1 MGIISIENTDR
12 LYWLGRYSE
21 RVYTTLRIF
30 SERYDSM
37 IDLSDDEYKEYCI
50 RQEIPDIYT
59 SAADFTERYCFDE
72 TDENSIISN
81 LTRAYDNA
89 IVLREEI
96 GSTALSYIQLA
107 VYAMGDAKGSIA
119 PLLELQ
125 HIRDNIAAFW
135 GVVDDS
141 IDDEHIRS
149 IIKFG
154 KRVERIDLFSRMH
167 MGPEELRRQV
177 RRLNDRI
184 PLTGLSYSRRR
195 LAHINYLVEE
205 DEMDYANLI
214 EEVEALLE

>member
-30 SERYDSM
+30 FDRYDSM
-37 IDLSDDEYKEYCI
+37 IDLADDEYKDYCK

-59 SAADFTERYCFDE
+59 SSEDFTERYCFDE
-72 TDENSIISN
+72 KDENSIISN

-89 IVLREEI
+89 IELREEI
-96 GSTALSYIQLA
+96 GSMALSYIQLA
-107 VYAMGDAKGSIA
+107 VYAMNDAKKSIA

-125 HIRDNIAAFW
+125 QTRDNIVAFW
-135 GVVDDS
+135 GIVDDS
-141 IDDEHIRS
+141 VDDEHVRS

-154 KRVERIDLFSRMH
+154 KRVERIDILSRMH
-167 MGPEELRRQV
+167 VSPEELRRQV
-177 RRLNDRI
+177 MRLNSRI
-184 PLTGLSYSRRR
+184 PLTGLAYNRRR

-205 DEMDYANLI
+205 DEIDYANLV

>member
-21 RVYTTLRIF
+21 RGYTTLRIF

-37 IDLSDDEYKEYCI
+37 LDLSDEEYRDYCI
-50 RQEIPDIYT
+50 RQEIPNIYT
-59 SAADFTERYCFDE
+59 SAADFARRYCFDE
-72 TDENSIISN
+72 DDENSIISN

-96 GSTALSYIQLA
+96 GSVALSYIQLA
-107 VYAMGDAKGSIA
+107 VYAMNDAKRSIA

-125 HIRDNIAAFW
+125 HTRDNIVAFW
-135 GVVDDS
+135 GMVDDS
-141 IDDEHIRS
+141 VDDEHVRS

-154 KRVERIDLFSRMH
+154 KRVERIDILSRMH
-167 MGPEELRRQV
+167 MGAEELRRQV
-177 RRLNDRI
+177 ARLNSRI
-184 PLTGLSYSRRR
+184 ILTGLTYNRKR

-205 DEMDYANLI
+205 DEMDYAGLVG
-214 EEVEALLE
+214 EVEALLE

>member
-30 SERYDSM
+30 SDRYDSM
-37 IDLSDDEYKEYCI
+37 IDLADDEYREYCV

-59 SAADFTERYCFDE
+59 SAEDFANRYCFDE

-96 GSTALSYIQLA
+96 GSIALSYIQLA
-107 VYAMGDAKGSIA
+107 IYAMHDAKNSAA

-125 HIRDNIAAFW
+125 YIRDNILAFW
-135 GVVDDS
+135 GMVDDS
-141 IDDEHIRS
+141 VDDEHIRS

-154 KRVERIDLFSRMH
+154 KRVERLDLLARMH
-167 MGPEELRRQV
+167 VDGDELRRQLPPGSTASLAQAQTLTTLCDLGV
-177 RRLNDRI
+177 RY
-184 PLTGLSYSRRR
+184 T
-195 LAHINYLVEE
+195 
-205 DEMDYANLI
+205 
-214 EEVEALLE
+214 

>member
-30 SERYDSM
+30 FDRYDSM
-37 IDLSDDEYKEYCI
+37 IDLSDDEYKDYCK
-50 RQEIPDIYT
+50 RQEIPNIYT
-59 SAADFTERYCFDE
+59 SSEDFAERYCFDE

-89 IVLREEI
+89 IELREEI
-96 GSTALSYIQLA
+96 GSMALSYVQLA
-107 VYAMGDAKGSIA
+107 VYAMNDAKKSIA

-125 HIRDNIAAFW
+125 QTRDNIVAFW
-135 GVVDDS
+135 GIVDDS
-141 IDDEHIRS
+141 VDDEHVRS

-154 KRVERIDLFSRMH
+154 KRVERIDILSRMH
-167 MGPEELRRQV
+167 MSPEELRRQV
-177 RRLNDRI
+177 MRLNSRI
-184 PLTGLSYSRRR
+184 PLTGLAYNRRR

-205 DEMDYANLI
+205 DEIDYANLV